1 MTRLNSKQ
9 KQAKILRNFRKVHRI
24 AGALLFVFFFVMAIS
39 GIILGWKNNSNGLI
53 LPKSQEGISTNL
65 KHWLPLED
73 LHKKAT
79 TVLYDSISKDL
90 SLELNR
96 IDIRKNKGM
105 VKFIFNQHLW
115 EVQLDGSTGDL
126 LQLKK
131 RNSDLIESIHDGS
144 FFDSYF
150 NTSQLQIKL
159 IYTSIMGL
167 ALILFSTTGFWLW
180 YGPKKL
186 KRLKLKR

>member
-9 KQAKILRNFRKVHRI
+9 KQAKILRNFRKAHKI
-24 AGALLFVFFFVMAIS
+24 AGALLFVFFFVMAVS

-65 KHWLPLED
+65 KHWLPLEK

-79 TVLYDSISKDL
+79 TILIDSISKDL

-105 VKFIFNQHLW
+105 VKFIFKQHLW

-131 RNSDLIESIHDGS
+131 RNSDFIESIHDGS
-144 FFDSYF
+144 FIDAYF
-150 NTSQLQIKL
+150 NTSQFQFKI
-159 IYTSIMGL
+159 IYTTIMGL
-167 ALILFSTTGFWLW
+167 ALLLFTTTGFWLW

-186 KRLKLKR
+186 KRLRLKR